1 MPTQDLR
8 KTSFS
13 CQSANKSVNYFKILT
28 FLFQSCQTH
37 PNRQSAE
44 ILLVHRVNKIYSSN
58 SVNKLTIMVFC
69 KRKKYSKFHIDI
81 QKFNTRSKHELTFK
95 RIRHPVLVDKM
106 LRDNETSWAV
116 ISNDLL
122 SLVWAGVT
130 GQCPDLDT
138 VHIVSESP
146 GLMSPSL
153 FWSRNLSPHPTL
165 RPGSGLTAA
174 RSDITPGHFSYYQH
188 LLQIFLLILK

>member
-116 ISNDLL
+116 ISISSPWSEQVSPDNVLTLTL
-122 SLVWAGVT
+122 STL
-130 GQCPDLDT
+130 
-138 VHIVSESP
+138 
-146 GLMSPSL
+146 SPSL
-153 FWSRNLSPHPTL
+153 RGSCLPLS
-165 RPGSGLTAA
+165 
-174 RSDITPGHFSYYQH
+174 SDHGTSPRTRRCAQGPD
-188 LLQIFLLILK
+188 